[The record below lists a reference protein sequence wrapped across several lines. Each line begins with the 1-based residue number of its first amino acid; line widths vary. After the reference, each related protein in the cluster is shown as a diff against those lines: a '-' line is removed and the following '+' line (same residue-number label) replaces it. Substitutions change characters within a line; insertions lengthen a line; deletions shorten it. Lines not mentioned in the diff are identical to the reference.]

1 MGLND
6 PANAAGAG
14 RENSARE
21 HESRDTVYDCRPFQE
36 ERGAAMRRR
45 SVLSVLLVT
54 ALLSATLFGV
64 PVQAATRGRAEP
76 KVDLWLTVLHNS
88 DGESQLIDLG
98 GGLEDFGGV
107 ARFKTLA
114 DDLKWEATHAV
125 RPYDQLGAKRGVLMV
140 SSGDNFLAGPE
151 FNVSLDKGAPFYDTI
166 AMDWIGYDA
175 IGIGNH
181 DFDFG
186 PDVLADFIGGF
197 SRTKPTY
204 LSANLGFSAEPAL
217 QAFVDSG
224 RLAKSTV
231 IKERGELIGI
241 VGATTPA
248 LAYIS
253 SPRDVEIMDDVAA
266 AVQAE
271 VDMLESK
278 RINKI
283 VLISHLQ
290 SVEED
295 LDLIGDLDG
304 VDVVVAGGGDEML
317 ANEGDLLI
325 PGDESIVYG
334 PYPMIG
340 TDIDGT
346 SVPIVT
352 TPGGYAYIGKLT
364 VAFDKAGNV
373 IATGNDSG
381 PVRVAGGDNPDAVR
395 PDPIVQRLVVDP
407 VIEALADMAAN
418 VLANS
423 EVALDGVK
431 SHVRTFETNEGDL
444 VADSLLWKSTQLA
457 SAYGMPTPD
466 IAIQNGGSIRNDS
479 VIPAGPITELDTFSM
494 LPFPNF
500 VCIVPNI
507 PRTQF
512 LEILENAV
520 SRVEYTDGRFA
531 QIAGFKFTY
540 DMALPAGSRVVSAE
554 LDDGTPLITAG
565 VVVPGADL
573 HIATLD
579 FLAKGG
585 DQYPFAAAPFT
596 TLGTTYQ
603 QALEDYLVDGLSGTV
618 TSADYPEG
626 GEGRITRLN

>member
-1 MGLND
+1 MLLATTLIGM
-6 PANAAGAG
+6 PIQASAN
-14 RENSARE
+14 
-21 HESRDTVYDCRPFQE
+21 SRP
-36 ERGAAMRRR
+36 
-45 SVLSVLLVT
+45 
-54 ALLSATLFGV
+54 
-64 PVQAATRGRAEP
+64 EP
-76 KVDLWLTVLHNS
+76 KVALWLTILHNS

-98 GGLEDFGGV
+98 TGREDFGGV

-114 DDLKWEATHAV
+114 DKLKWDATHSV

-175 IGIGNH
+175 VGIGNH

-197 SRTKPTY
+197 SRTQPMY
-204 LSANLGFSAEPAL
+204 LSANLGFEAEPAL

-224 RLAKSTV
+224 QLAKSTV
-231 IKERGELIGI
+231 IKERGEFIGI

-253 SPRDVEIMDDVAA
+253 SPRNVEIMDDVAA

-271 VDMLESK
+271 VDKLECMK
-278 RINKI
+278 INKI

-295 LDLIGDLDG
+295 LSLIGELDG
-304 VDVVVAGGGDEML
+304 VDVVVGGGGDEML
-317 ANEGDLLI
+317 ANDGDLLI
-325 PGDESIVYG
+325 PGDEGLIYG
-334 PYPMIG
+334 SYPLIG
-340 TDIDGT
+340 SDLDGT
-346 SVPIVT
+346 QVPVVT
-352 TPGGYAYIGKLT
+352 TPGGYAYIGRLS
-364 VAFDKAGNV
+364 VAFDRHGNV
-373 IATGNDSG
+373 IATGSNSG
-381 PVRVAGGDNPDAVR
+381 PVRVAGGDNPDAVS
-395 PDPIVQRLVVDP
+395 PDPMVQELVVDP
-407 VIEALADMAAN
+407 IVDELSDMAAN
-418 VLANS
+418 VIATS
-423 EVALDGVK
+423 EVDLDGVK
-431 SHVRTFETNEGDL
+431 SHVRTAETNEGDL
-444 VADSLLWKSTQLA
+444 VADSLLWKSTLLA
-457 SAYGMPTPD
+457 PIYGMPVPD

-479 VIPAGPITELDTFSM
+479 IIPAGPVTELDTFSM

-512 LEILENAV
+512 KDILENAV
-520 SRVEYTDGRFA
+520 SRVEFVDGRFA
-531 QIAGFKFTY
+531 QISGFKFTY
-540 DMALPAGSRVVSAE
+540 DMALPAGSRVVSAQ
-554 LDDGTPLITAG
+554 LDDGTPLIAG
-565 VVVPGADL
+565 GAVVPGADL

-585 DQYPFAAAPFT
+585 DQYPFAGAPFT

-603 QALEDYLVDGLSGTV
+603 QALEDYLIDGLGGAV